1 MPLVAGEGAVLRF
14 QSRFTRTTQGDAEM
28 KVLTGPRAP
37 LQPAQQAANGSR
49 AMALIG
55 VVFGV
60 AAVAALAVALVLEGP
75 AADGVLPAAAA
86 AQAPAPR

>member
-1 MPLVAGEGAVLRF
+1 
-14 QSRFTRTTQGDAEM
+14 M

-37 LQPAQQAANGSR
+37 LQPARKATNGSR
-49 AMALIG
+49 AMAMIG

-75 AADGVLPAAAA
+75 AADGVLPADAANPAAA
-86 AQAPAPR
+86 SR